1 VSSENPNFLSPIFF
15 DTLMNISVIYCP
27 QPDEQEDIS
36 AACEYA
42 THILN
47 IINERYPERTTAPL
61 AWNCACHKL
70 ELDSLQFIT
79 QVQRSEVT
87 DCSNLSP
94 SLCILLISCSADGS
108 VHSTARKL
116 ARTLKNA
123 QSPITHAKSSIDL
136 IPSTENSINRPNNQI
151 AIALLGHARCE
162 NSAQQMKDTIFNS
175 GRKLYKSIQHSI
187 RMGRKDFESNCFSW
201 YLSEDRLEL
210 QVELEGPD
218 APGGFNE
225 WVVKILDS

>member
-1 VSSENPNFLSPIFF
+1 VSSEKPPVFF
-15 DTLMNISVIYCP
+15 TILMNISVIYCP

-47 IINERYPERTTAPL
+47 IIKERYPERATAPL
-61 AWNCACHKL
+61 AWNCAIHQLK
-70 ELDSLQFIT
+70 LDSLQFIT
-79 QVQRSEVT
+79 QLQRSVVT
-87 DCSNLSP
+87 DCSNSSP

-123 QSPITHAKSSIDL
+123 QSPTTYAKSSLDL
-136 IPSTENSINRPNNQI
+136 IPAINNSIDRPNNQL

-175 GRKLYKSIQHSI
+175 GRKLYKIIQHSI
-187 RMGRKDFESNCFSW
+187 RRGKQGFESNCFSW
-201 YLSEDRLEL
+201 YLSEDMLEL